1 MHATRTVAQRL
12 RDGLDGFPASE
23 RRVAHVLLADYPLAG
38 LQSASDLARAAG
50 VSTPGV
56 TRLVARLGFAAY
68 AQFQRRLR
76 DELAAQLSSPLAKQ
90 MRRPA
95 AAAKGARAAQNRFLQ
110 AIVANLNETFGNL
123 PQAEFQHVAGLLAD
137 PRRRVHLVGG
147 RFTDALARYL
157 AVQLRI
163 LRPGVSHLQGQETNW
178 QDQLLDFDA
187 RDVLL
192 VFDIRR
198 YQASLARLAQAA
210 QARRASVVLLTDQ
223 WLSPIAK
230 VATRVLAARVAVPSV
245 WDSTVALMA
254 LVEALL
260 AEVTR
265 RNWDASRKRI
275 AQLERLRDDGAPM
288 IAAVVRRRRG

>member
-1 MHATRTVAQRL
+1 MKRTVAERL
-12 RDGLDGFPASE
+12 RDGLDAFPASE
-23 RRVAHVLLADYPLAG
+23 RRVAHVLLAEYPLAG
-38 LQSASDLARAAG
+38 LQSASDLARAVG
-50 VSTPGV
+50 VSTPSV
-56 TRLVARLGFAAY
+56 TRLVARLGFRAY
-68 AQFQRRLR
+68 AEFQRCLR
-76 DELAAQLSSPLAKQ
+76 EELAAQLSSPLAKQ
-90 MRRPA
+90 PRRPA
-95 AAAKGARAAQNRFLQ
+95 AAGKGAQAVQARFVQ

-123 PQAEFQHVAGLLAD
+123 PQAEFQRVAGLLAD

-163 LRPGVSHLQGQETNW
+163 LRPGVSHLQDQEANW

-198 YQASLARLAQAA
+198 YQPSLARLAQAA
-210 QARRASVVLLTDQ
+210 QTRRASVVLLTDQ
-223 WLSPIAK
+223 WLSPIAR

-245 WDSTVALMA
+245 WDSNVALMA

-260 AEVTR
+260 SEVTR

-275 AQLERLRDDGAPM
+275 AQLEMLRGDALAGPV
-288 IAAVVRRRRG
+288 AARARRRG